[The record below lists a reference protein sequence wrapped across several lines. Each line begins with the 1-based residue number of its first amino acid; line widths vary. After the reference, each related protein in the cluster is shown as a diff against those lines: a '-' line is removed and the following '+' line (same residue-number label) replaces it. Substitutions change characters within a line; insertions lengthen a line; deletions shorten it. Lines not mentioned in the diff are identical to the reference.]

1 MSEEFDKKLINRIKE
16 VFEGFEDDT
25 ANEGWAELRK
35 SYPVKKRKHIA
46 LWWYSSAAALLIITS
61 IWLFSNHDQNQPY
74 QNVKKQKEIKT
85 EKPEESIRKGIPNT
99 IESVVSD
106 NKSVRAAKR
115 TNVNEKQGQY
125 SRIERISPPQKRKPA
140 FSGNEEPDYRE
151 SDLIAFEKK
160 AGKLDS
166 VKEPL
171 SSHMNTSV
179 QNEPL
184 AVAKTQNDDA
194 ALNIEFD
201 KKLMEQQISKSDS
214 IKQQQLQN
222 VVKPSVAE
230 QPVTVAQRK
239 ADEAKQNV
247 ITNTTLP
254 EITNNAEKTR
264 SKADKNVVI
273 GLYAGSYL
281 NYAKGSETSV
291 NTGFGVS
298 SDIRVS
304 KRIKISTGISLGQ
317 NSLKFTES
325 AVPPE
330 VPTYLALERNS
341 SSSLGAY
348 YSPASDLSSNLISS
362 YSINTYDAKLVAL
375 DIPINI
381 KYSLLSKKNMLYVST
396 GFSSNFYVDESYN
409 YNYSYKSSGLNA
421 QNVTNLQT
429 TSNFQSFNFARVVN
443 FSLGYDRPISNH
455 TRLSLEPFVK
465 YPLSGLGSHDLRFG
479 AAGIN
484 LKLNFNGSK

>member
-1 MSEEFDKKLINRIKE
+1 MSEEFDKKLINRINE

-35 SYPVKKRKHIA
+35 SYPVKERKHIA

-61 IWLFSNHDQNQPY
+61 IWLFSNNDQNQPY

-85 EKPEESIRKGIPNT
+85 EKPEKSIKKDIRNT

-115 TNVNEKQGQY
+115 TNINEK
-125 SRIERISPPQKRKPA
+125 SEPFERITPPQKRNPS
-140 FSGNEEPDYRE
+140 FSGSEKPDYRK

-160 AGKLDS
+160 AGKSDPI
-166 VKEPL
+166 KEPL

-179 QNEPL
+179 QDEPL
-184 AVAKTQNDDA
+184 VAVAKTQNDDA
-194 ALNIEFD
+194 ALNIAFD
-201 KKLMEQQISKSDS
+201 KKLMEQQTSKSDS

-222 VVKPSVAE
+222 MVKPSVAE
-230 QPVTVAQRK
+230 QPVIVAQRK
-239 ADEAKQNV
+239 ADEAKPNV
-247 ITNTTLP
+247 TTNTRLP
-254 EITNNAEKTR
+254 DITNNAEKTR
-264 SKADKNVVI
+264 SKADKNVII
-273 GLYAGSYL
+273 GLYAGSYF

-304 KRIKISTGISLGQ
+304 KRIKVSTGISLGQ

-381 KYSLLSKKNMLYVST
+381 KYSLLSKKNMLYLST
-396 GFSSNFYVDESYN
+396 GFSSNFYIDESYN
-409 YNYSYKSSGLNA
+409 YNYSYKSGGTNA

-443 FSLGYDRPISNH
+443 FSLGYDRPISNN